1 MIYNQDPCCIKAALS
16 KGVTLSVSMNSLPSG
31 KIVAR
36 ASMPGSTFVGFAES
50 QAIANNDFMA
60 DFTATCTSA
69 VVDLVSSTLSETIA
83 TIPLVPAGPAPGQAD
98 VEEDC
103 CEEETCDAGISLPQ
117 IPLVPVNDMNEVS
130 KTAADLVRFTRI
142 QKEFSN

>member
-16 KGVTLSVSMNSLPSG
+16 KGVTLSVSMNSLPNG
-31 KIVAR
+31 KIVAK
-36 ASMPGSTFVGFAES
+36 ATMPGSTFVGFAES

-69 VVDLVSSTLSETIA
+69 VVDLVSNTLSETVE
-83 TIPLVPAGPAPGQAD
+83 TIPLVPAGPPPVQAD

-103 CEEETCDAGISLPQ
+103 CEDETCDTGSNLPQ
-117 IPLVPVNDMNEVS
+117 IPLVPINNMDEVS
-130 KTAADLVRFTRI
+130 KTAAELVRFTRI